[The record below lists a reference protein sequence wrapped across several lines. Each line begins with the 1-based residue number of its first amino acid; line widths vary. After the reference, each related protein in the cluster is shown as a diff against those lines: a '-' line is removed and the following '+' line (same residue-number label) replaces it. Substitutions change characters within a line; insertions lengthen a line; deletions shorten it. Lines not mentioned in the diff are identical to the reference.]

1 MNSAL
6 VMPAAGPAAPTG
18 ASRAGAGAASR
29 RLMIDQPRLLDLAA
43 VGAPA
48 PSLRVPAQPGWRGAW
63 PSGGEAPPPFEAGGT
78 AAFRRRAAE
87 ECLDL
92 VAVLRAYRA
101 PQPDEHW
108 RTPIDSER
116 RLLAQVNAIIGLGA
130 EALDQVAALA
140 IDPDLPDPGRVFA
153 ALLVLGCVAGDR
165 WWPAMQRIFEAA
177 VGRHPEEGAH
187 AVEALSLSPRS
198 DLPELLS
205 PWLGHE
211 SPALRAAAA
220 RVLAFRWELPERAW
234 ETAMRDAAPA
244 VVAAALGAPAHQFDP
259 GRCEPL
265 LLTAAHSP
273 AEPVARAALRLG
285 AALRLPAL
293 HGQATRM
300 ATRDPGWADALTAMA
315 MHGHPGDAVLLRAML
330 RNADRWQAA
339 RAASV
344 LGLPALIPDLLALH
358 DDPLRNDEERQ
369 LAAQALATIAGPAPD
384 GDSAGWWR
392 RIAQAPADLRVRG
405 GRPLGAGVLLA
416 RLRGPG
422 WSRAVRQDQ
431 YLELVAASRG
441 QAPRFS
447 PFDFVAAQEA
457 SLQRI
462 ADAMVP
468 RDAREAH
475 DARDAGAS
483 RADGPH

>member
-6 VMPAAGPAAPTG
+6 VMPATGPAAPTG

-92 VAVLRAYRA
+92 VAVLRAYRV

-116 RLLAQVNAIIGLGA
+116 RLLAQINAIIGLGA
-130 EALDQVAALA
+130 EALDQVADLA

-177 VGRHPEEGAH
+177 VSRHPEEGAH
-187 AVEALSLSPRS
+187 AVEALSLSPRT

-265 LLTAAHSP
+265 LLAAAHSP
-273 AEPVARAALRLG
+273 VESVARAALRLG

-339 RAASV
+339 RAAGV

-416 RLRGPG
+416 RLRGSG
-422 WSRAVRQDQ
+422 WSRAGRQDQ

-468 RDAREAH
+468 RDAR
-475 DARDAGAS
+475 
-483 RADGPH
+483 ADGPH

>member
-6 VMPAAGPAAPTG
+6 VMPVAGPAAPTG

-63 PSGGEAPPPFEAGGT
+63 PSGGEAPSSPFEAGGT

-92 VAVLRAYRA
+92 VAVLRAYRV

-165 WWPAMQRIFEAA
+165 WWPAMHRIFETA
-177 VGRHPEEGAH
+177 VSRHPEEGAH
-187 AVEALSLSPRS
+187 AVEALSLSPRT

-205 PWLGHE
+205 PLLGHE

-265 LLTAAHSP
+265 LLAAAHSP

-339 RAASV
+339 RAAGV

-422 WSRAVRQDQ
+422 WSRAGRQDQ

-468 RDAREAH
+468 RDART
-475 DARDAGAS
+475 
-483 RADGPH
+483 DGPH

>member
-18 ASRAGAGAASR
+18 ASRVGAGAASR

-63 PSGGEAPPPFEAGGT
+63 PSGGEAPSSPFEAGGT

-92 VAVLRAYRA
+92 VAVLRAYRV

-130 EALDQVAALA
+130 EALDQVADLA

-165 WWPAMQRIFEAA
+165 WWPAMQRIFETA
-177 VGRHPEEGAH
+177 VSRHPEEGAH
-187 AVEALSLSPRS
+187 AVEALSLSPRT

-265 LLTAAHSP
+265 LLAAAHSP

-339 RAASV
+339 RAAGV
-344 LGLPALIPDLLALH
+344 LGLPALIPELLALH

-422 WSRAVRQDQ
+422 WSRAGRQDQ

-468 RDAREAH
+468 RDAR
-475 DARDAGAS
+475 
-483 RADGPH
+483 ADGPH